1 MKHRGSINQFN
12 IERDRELIALYRQAR
27 ATAKYPTTMYELC
40 ERTAKLP
47 ASCHY
52 ISDFYAYLYVRKRLT
67 TGAKKHFKRK
77 EQRILYESLYNI
89 VTVLLQQEKYK
100 NHSLSRVV
108 DIALAMPAPCIGLS
122 PRTIQDKLCTVFKKK
137 KK

>member
-12 IERDRELIALYRQAR
+12 IERDRELLVLYRKAR

-52 ISDFYAYLYVRKRLT
+52 ISDFYAYLYIRRRMA
-67 TGAKKHFKRK
+67 GERKHFKRR
-77 EQRILYESLYNI
+77 EQRILYESLYDI
-89 VTVLLQQEKYK
+89 VTELLTKEKYK
-100 NHSLSRVV
+100 NHSLSRLV

-122 PRTIQDKLCTVFKKK
+122 PRTIQDKLCVVFSKKK

>member
-12 IERDRELIALYRQAR
+12 IERDRELLDLYRQAM
-27 ATAKYPTTMYELC
+27 AMAKYPTTMYELC
-40 ERTAKLP
+40 KRTAKLP

-52 ISDFYAYLYVRKRLT
+52 ISDFYAYLYIRRRI
-67 TGAKKHFKRK
+67 TGNVKHFKRR
-77 EQRILYESLYNI
+77 EQRILYESLYDI
-89 VTVLLQQEKYK
+89 VTELMKKDKYQ
-100 NHSLSRVV
+100 NYSLARLV

-122 PRTIQDKLCTVFKKK
+122 PRTIQDKLCVVFSKKK

>member
-27 ATAKYPTTMYELC
+27 ATATYPTTMYELC
-40 ERTAKLP
+40 KRTAKLP

-52 ISDFYAYLYVRKRLT
+52 ISDFYAYLYIRRRLAGDT
-67 TGAKKHFKRK
+67 KHFKRR
-77 EQRILYESLYNI
+77 EQRILYESLYDI
-89 VTVLLQQEKYK
+89 VGELLTKEKYK
-100 NHSLSRVV
+100 NHSLSRLV

-122 PRTIQDKLCTVFKKK
+122 PRTIQDKLCAFSKKK